1 MGLAIGAFGLVAAL
15 IQLQGDPLAGGR
27 LTGSVRLPLER
38 ASGGDTPVLTFTSQ
52 RGTVRLLLDTGAT
65 SSMLTPGAAERLG
78 LVARPLPRNAFALSG
93 GGSGCERLQPARA
106 ALPDLTLRG
115 EGEGVSLRGAEAL
128 VLEVAALPS
137 GVDGV
142 LGAPSLRQLP
152 IRVDPPAGR
161 LSLGRTALG
170 IGRRPTTPPR
180 QTLPLEWRRGVPVVR
195 LTSVSG
201 PVEALADSGA
211 EGLFLSPALAAR
223 LHPLGAPKPL
233 RLVGFCGEQTVR
245 RQPFAG
251 LGLPGEPQEREA
263 VQPVEG
269 IVTSNPIFGD
279 LGVEAILGQELL
291 RRRVQLWR
299 LDAAEPRL
307 ELW

>member
-1 MGLAIGAFGLVAAL
+1 MGLALGVFGLLAAL
-15 IQLQGDPLAGGR
+15 IQLQGEPLAGGR

-38 ASGGDTPVLTFTSQ
+38 ASGGDTPVLTFTSPQ
-52 RGTVRLLLDTGAT
+52 GSVRLLLDTGAT

-78 LVARPLPRNAFALSG
+78 LGTRPLPRGAFALSG
-93 GGSGCERLQPARA
+93 GGSGCEHLQPARTT
-106 ALPDLTLRG
+106 LPDLTLRG
-115 EGEGVSLRGAEAL
+115 EGEGVSLRGAQAL
-128 VLEVAALPS
+128 VMEVAALPA
-137 GVDGV
+137 GLDGV

-170 IGRRPTTPPR
+170 LNLRQQRPPR

-195 LTSVSG
+195 LTSVGG
-201 PVEALADSGA
+201 PVEALADTGA

-251 LGLPGEPQEREA
+251 LGLPGEPADLDA
-263 VQPVEG
+263 VRPVEG
-269 IVTSNPIFGD
+269 IVTTNPIFRD

-291 RRRVQLWR
+291 RQRVQLWR
-299 LDAAEPRL
+299 LDAPEPRL